1 MLVHACRL
9 QFRCI
14 LLNRGMPFS
23 LKELA
28 NLSLWRLE
36 RCKVVTLLLS
46 FSPVISVVCC
56 QLNSAPLS
64 PEGGSAAGPPCHRH
78 CLWQRWCPDALP
90 DWWRYCLVL
99 GRWRL
104 RQAGQRRQWRLQSA
118 HEGISCLCDPDL
130 LLSLPCAS
138 QEHPVHCRSTL
149 ESRGVRGPGHLDPLG
164 AFVSTQERRGIHRAP
179 KSL

>member
-1 MLVHACRL
+1 MLVHACCLR
-9 QFRCI
+9 FRCI

-23 LKELA
+23 LKELS
-28 NLSLWRLE
+28 NLSLWCLE
-36 RCKVVTLLLS
+36 RCEVVTLLLS

-56 QLNSAPLS
+56 QLSSVPLS

-118 HEGISCLCDPDL
+118 HEGISCLSDL
-130 LLSLPCAS
+130 DLPFVPFVPFGVLLRSILFIAEVHWS
-138 QEHPVHCRSTL
+138 QGQWGDRDTWCICVHS
-149 ESRGVRGPGHLDPLG
+149 GKAWNP
-164 AFVSTQERRGIHRAP
+164 
-179 KSL
+179 